1 MWNDKRLII
10 IGGKGGV
17 GRTTVAVALSTL
29 LARQGRRVLLAH
41 VRSKQHIEQMLGCE
55 KIDEEIRLVEP
66 NLWVVNMTPEA
77 ALREK
82 GLLVLRF
89 KAIYKAVMENRLVKY
104 FLRAVPSL
112 NEYAMLGKVWYH
124 TTEMEGDRPRF
135 DTVVMDG
142 PAMGHLITMLRIPQ
156 VILDTVPEGPL
167 TSDAREARKLLRD
180 PRRTGLWIVTLG
192 EEMPVREAI
201 ELFEIA
207 GADLRMHP
215 DVVVANAL
223 YPDLFDQEPWLLPAL
238 EGLREHRAIKALL
251 STARM
256 IASRR
261 RINRRYL
268 ELLSRRIPLP
278 LIPLPHLFVT
288 RMDREAVDQLAAA
301 MEEILTNPLTSKSER
316 Q

>member
-17 GRTTVAVALSTL
+17 GRTTVAVALATL
-29 LARQGRRVLLAH
+29 LARQGKRVLLAH
-41 VRSKQHIEQMLGCE
+41 VRSKQRIDQMLGCE
-55 KIDEEIRLVEP
+55 TVDEEIRLAEP

-89 KAIYKAVMENRLVKY
+89 KAIYNAVMENRLVKY

-124 TTEMEGDRPRF
+124 TTEMEGERPRF

-156 VILDTVPEGPL
+156 VILDTVPDGPL

-180 PRRTGLWIVTLG
+180 PRRTGMWIVTLA
-192 EEMPVREAI
+192 EEMPVQEAI
-201 ELFEIA
+201 ELFEIT
-207 GADLRMHP
+207 GADLRIHP
-215 DVVVANAL
+215 ELVVANAL
-223 YPDLFDQEPWLLPAL
+223 YPDLFDREPWLLTAL
-238 EGLREHRAIKALL
+238 KSLREHRGVKPLL
-251 STARM
+251 RTARM

-261 RINRRYL
+261 HINRRYL

-278 LIPLPHLFVT
+278 LIPLPHLFVSQ
-288 RMDREAVDQLAAA
+288 MDRSAVDQLASS
-301 MEEILTNPLTSKSER
+301 MEAVLNEHFPGELENP
-316 Q
+316 